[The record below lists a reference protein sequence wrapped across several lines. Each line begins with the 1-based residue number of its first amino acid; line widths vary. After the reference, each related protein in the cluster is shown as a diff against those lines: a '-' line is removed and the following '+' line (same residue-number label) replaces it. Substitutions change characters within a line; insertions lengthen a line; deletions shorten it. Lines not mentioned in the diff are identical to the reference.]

1 VLKLPLG
8 SAHTHRRR
16 VGCHALK
23 GKTPAHIKQTTD
35 YSPDSFS
42 RGRKIII
49 CSAHSLLSF
58 SVWIFSVPL
67 FLCAGHIFICMLQV
81 GIPFFN
87 SRTDA
92 ATDDGIP
99 GILVL
104 KLVLKLMLRS
114 SGAAVFMLFGAIIN
128 KVHECNEHRAR
139 YE

>member
-1 VLKLPLG
+1 
-8 SAHTHRRR
+8 
-16 VGCHALK
+16 
-23 GKTPAHIKQTTD
+23 
-35 YSPDSFS
+35 
-42 RGRKIII
+42 
-49 CSAHSLLSF
+49 
-58 SVWIFSVPL
+58 
-67 FLCAGHIFICMLQV
+67 MLQV

-99 GILVL
+99 GI
-104 KLVLKLMLRS
+104 LVLKLMLRS